1 MHLHFEKSGQGDPL
15 VMMHGL
21 FGSLENLGA
30 ISRLLEPHFTLY
42 RLDLRNHGRSPHAD
56 SMSFDDMAG
65 DLIRFMDEQG
75 LEQAHVLG
83 HSLGGK
89 VAMTAACR
97 APERINKLVVADIAP
112 VTYPSHH
119 NAILEG
125 LRQINVENI
134 SSRREADEQLAGF
147 VEEVGIRQFILKSL
161 ERDQEGKFRWRLNV
175 PVILKD
181 YDELRHSV
189 CDNCSFAGPAL
200 FLKGG
205 RSNYI
210 TDQHHAEIHAK
221 FPQATITT
229 IDGVGHWLH
238 AEKPQAVADATI
250 NFLHNN

>member
-1 MHLHFEKSGQGDPL
+1 MRLHFEKSGQGDPL

-56 SMSFDDMAG
+56 SMSFDDMAD
-65 DLIRFMDEQG
+65 DLIRFLQEQN
-75 LEQAHVLG
+75 LDRVNVLG

-97 APERINKLVVADIAP
+97 APERITKLIVADIAP

-125 LRQINVENI
+125 LRQINVDSI
-134 SSRREADEQLAGF
+134 SSRRQADEQLAAF
-147 VEEVGIRQFILKSL
+147 VDELGVRQFILKSL
-161 ERDQEGKFRWRLNV
+161 ERDQEGNFRWRLNV

-181 YDELRHSV
+181 YDDMRQSV
-189 CDNCSFAGPAL
+189 CDNSRFDGPTL

-221 FPQATITT
+221 FPQAQIVT
-229 IDGVGHWLH
+229 IDEVGHWLH
-238 AEKPQAVADATI
+238 AEKPQAVAEAVI
-250 NFLHNN
+250 HFIHNN